1 LHIPDGLLAPWV
13 WIPFLILLIILL
25 YIGLH
30 KLKQEYDEKIVP
42 YIGIM
47 AAFIFAAQF
56 VNFPVPFGTS
66 GHLVGGVLLSV
77 LFGPWTTIVII
88 FLVLLIQSFM
98 GDGGITVIGVNSFN
112 MGVIGAFL
120 GIFLVKIF
128 IKILN
133 KTKMNNSNKLI
144 LSSAIS
150 SYLVI
155 VVSAMMVPIEMA
167 MSKIDAWVIAV
178 PFMLI
183 YHLIIGI
190 GEAFIT
196 TAVLYIIIKSKPEMI
211 ITEKI
216 LNISIQNLSI
226 SK

>member
-1 LHIPDGLLAPWV
+1 MHIPDGLLAPWV